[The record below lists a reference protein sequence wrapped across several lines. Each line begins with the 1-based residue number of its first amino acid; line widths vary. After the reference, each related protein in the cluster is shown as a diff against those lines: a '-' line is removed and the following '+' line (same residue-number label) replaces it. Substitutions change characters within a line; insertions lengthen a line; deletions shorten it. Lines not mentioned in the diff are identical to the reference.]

1 MFERY
6 KWILAIIV
14 GGMVFSGIAIL
25 DELVIKVIFSG
36 SGVVAYS
43 IVGSLIST
51 GLITSRADAGRA
63 RTVIFVI
70 LIAIFLSIYI
80 MIIKILTWIL
90 SLPLWVYILIF
101 IITSGLLVL
110 RFILNKKIES
120 RYVKSYEKDKTE
132 EVENVETNIELHKN
146 QDIHEKKEELKTIYQ
161 LLAEN
166 KDKDVIYVER
176 VDSDSQGLQYVQ
188 VNQNAL
194 NYSVLRGYLKFDNA
208 GIFREIYYADK
219 KIWRLSNYLN

>member
-1 MFERY
+1 MKKFKFIIMLMIFMVVLSGCVQAVTNITIEFDTNGGNDIDSVVY
-6 KWILAIIV
+6 NGGSINIPDNPTKEGYIFDGWYWDNETFSNPFTANSIMDQPIEDKLTVYAKWI
-14 GGMVFSGIAIL
+14 SQ
-25 DELVIKVIFSG
+25 DSEL
-36 SGVVAYS
+36 
-43 IVGSLIST
+43 T
-51 GLITSRADAGRA
+51 
-63 RTVIFVI
+63 
-70 LIAIFLSIYI
+70 
-80 MIIKILTWIL
+80 LT
-90 SLPLWVYILIF
+90 
-101 IITSGLLVL
+101 
-110 RFILNKKIES
+110 
-120 RYVKSYEKDKTE
+120 
-132 EVENVETNIELHKN
+132 
-146 QDIHEKKEELKTIYQ
+146 LKTIYQ